1 MTDPEIIVILGRR
14 GMGKSTWAKRYVQ
27 GVPRLCVW
35 DPKRSYKVDYPPDL
49 SAWFDE
55 HEQDPRF
62 QIGGFY
68 DEDQE
73 TLGSIAYALQHTC
86 LVLEECAFVFNPRED
101 FPEWARECIYLGR
114 ERGVS
119 VVAVAQRPRSV
130 HIALRSQATRV
141 ICFNQ
146 HEITDVDWI
155 ADMFGSDALDQIP
168 HLARL
173 ECLDI
178 SPEGT
183 KRYTIP
189 LPGGRKPGLEPPEVP
204 QEEPNP
210 SPVPYPSRQP
220 NADEYQPIPSSLK
233 ATDYR

>member
-1 MTDPEIIVILGRR
+1 MTDPEVIIVLGRR
-14 GMGKSTWAKRYVQ
+14 GQGKSTWTKRYVQ
-27 GVPRLCVW
+27 GLSRLAVW
-35 DPKRSYKVDYPPDL
+35 DPKRSYPVEYPPDL
-49 SAWFDE
+49 AQWFEDHE
-55 HEQDPRF
+55 HAESF

-68 DEDQE
+68 DDDQE
-73 TLGSIAYALQHTC
+73 TLGSIAYAMQRTC
-86 LVLEECAFVFNPRED
+86 LVLEECAFVFNPRQD

-146 HEITDVDWI
+146 HEISDVDWI

-168 HLARL
+168 TLAQL

-178 SPEGT
+178 SSCGT
-183 KRYTIP
+183 KRYHVVVPGASRP
-189 LPGGRKPGLEPPEVP
+189 LAPSGSPPARD
-204 QEEPNP
+204 P
-210 SPVPYPSRQP
+210 SDSPTAPDLDDPDS
-220 NADEYQPIPSSLK
+220 A
-233 ATDYR
+233 